1 MPRWPLEKSPQPLSG
16 LSFRL
21 RIFFQGRH
29 GSNEGY
35 NLVARANTLHCKLD
49 NITGREGVALQGPR
63 QGVALA
69 PEKNDVTRFHIVL
82 SGAHFSSGA
91 KVLCD
96 KGRHC
101 VQQVS
106 VSPTRGRGLSNGFVT
121 FRRIAGFGCRDG
133 GEPETIFGEEREG
146 LGDVQDLG
154 TRVSQ
159 PSGEIEP
166 HSAIFP
172 APRSANR

>member
-91 KVLCD
+91 KVLRD

-101 VQQVS
+101 VQPSFRQPNGWPRAFAIQCCKSVTPPAKETAESVTQIGVLLNHAPGDTVS
-106 VSPTRGRGLSNGFVT
+106 
-121 FRRIAGFGCRDG
+121 
-133 GEPETIFGEEREG
+133 
-146 LGDVQDLG
+146 
-154 TRVSQ
+154 
-159 PSGEIEP
+159 
-166 HSAIFP
+166 
-172 APRSANR
+172 